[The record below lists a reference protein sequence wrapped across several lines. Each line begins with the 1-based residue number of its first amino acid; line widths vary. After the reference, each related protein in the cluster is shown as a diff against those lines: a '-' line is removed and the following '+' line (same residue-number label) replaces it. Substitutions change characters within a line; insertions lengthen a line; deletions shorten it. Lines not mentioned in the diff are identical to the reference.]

1 MGNPFLSPRQQ
12 RSAAWTLAGIL
23 GLLCAGPGAAQQ
35 PSSPSAVII
44 GRVLAESGPAVG
56 EAEVVL
62 DSLRSTRT
70 DPNGLFRFD
79 SLPAGRHR
87 LEVRAIGFNP
97 VAATIELFGGSAD
110 AVITL
115 KAAAQPLPEI
125 FVRGGRFHLNEV
137 GFYKRKATERGRFL
151 ETDTLARLDSLS
163 LLRAL
168 SRLPGFRFA
177 RPASLD
183 PDVASTACGGF
194 TVWLNGWLVRDEDK
208 AFVLRVTHPR
218 EVDGVEIYEDATAPM
233 VFQDPSRLGG
243 VIHCVVAIWD
253 H

>member
-12 RSAAWTLAGIL
+12 RSAPGTLAGIL
-23 GLLCAGPGAAQQ
+23 GLRCAGPGAAQQ

-70 DPNGLFRFD
+70 DPNGMFRFD

-115 KAAAQPLPEI
+115 KAAAQTLPQI
-125 FVRGGRFHLNEV
+125 FVRGGGFPLNDLGV
-137 GFYKRKATERGRFL
+137 CKRKVHEPRRFL
-151 ETDTLARLDSLS
+151 
-163 LLRAL
+163 
-168 SRLPGFRFA
+168 
-177 RPASLD
+177 
-183 PDVASTACGGF
+183 
-194 TVWLNGWLVRDEDK
+194 
-208 AFVLRVTHPR
+208 
-218 EVDGVEIYEDATAPM
+218 AT
-233 VFQDPSRLGG
+233 
-243 VIHCVVAIWD
+243 
-253 H
+253 